1 MAEQGLPWYLFGAQA
16 AIVWG
21 SPRLSADV
29 EITAAIE
36 PANVDSF
43 IETMRRHGF
52 DLTFSDPD
60 FLERSRVLLFVH
72 RRTHMPL
79 DVVLAGPGLEEE
91 FQRRAISVDVDGT
104 HIPVIS
110 PEDLVIAKILAG
122 RPKDI
127 EDVRSVVHERRA
139 SLDGERIRTILR
151 DLEQALGQG
160 DLLPVFEKAWVEQ
173 KSPLK
178 KARRRGKSE
187 LNIARKVTVATSA
200 MEREKATFF
209 DLADRLA
216 RTSDPTEQ
224 KRLKESL
231 ALMTFGKP

>member
-1 MAEQGLPWYLFGAQA
+1 VSNRRKVAKLLDALAATMVERDLRWYLFGAQA

-29 EITAAIE
+29 DITATIE

-43 IETMRRHGF
+43 VEAMKRHGF

-72 RRTHMPL
+72 RSSRMPL

-91 FQRRAISVDVDGT
+91 FLGRAISVDFDGT
-104 HIPVIS
+104 NIPVIS

-139 SLDGERIRTILR
+139 SLDRERIRTILR
-151 DLEQALGQG
+151 DFEQALGQG
-160 DLLPVFEKAWVEQ
+160 DLLPVFEKAWAEE

-178 KARRRGKSE
+178 KTRRGK
-187 LNIARKVTVATSA
+187 
-200 MEREKATFF
+200 
-209 DLADRLA
+209 
-216 RTSDPTEQ
+216 
-224 KRLKESL
+224 
-231 ALMTFGKP
+231 KPN